1 MTWNRKLIIW
11 RQVREMGFRKKEG
24 KTSNKQPKKIKLMKG
39 MKGSTANKGEQTARI
54 SSKVIPWVAK
64 ATRKSAYN
72 LKRLLKPEKYS
83 KDFMHLVKNYNPI
96 RSVGMKLFLIF
107 FAAIMLFVVSLGMIS
122 YYRAKST
129 IEQNAATA
137 YQQTV
142 QQTSEKLDIILERF
156 QDTST
161 QVFFDTELSDQLQ
174 KTAKQEKN
182 SFESFVAM
190 GEVNKKLTNLAFT
203 NKAIDSL
210 YLYPEES
217 SLAAMG
223 TGTQKDVRQ
232 EAWFKDILKNKGI
245 VWLPTQV
252 SDNGS
257 KTFRLARSM
266 NSMSGL
272 GETYVLVMDLKSSVV
287 EDELKSVDLGSGSM
301 ISLVTDKGEFIGSNI
316 DSLAG
321 GKKKLDYISEL
332 EGIEGNQFM
341 EQEAGGKVQNVLAVH
356 NTLGTS
362 KWILVGVIPVSE
374 LVKHARGILTTT
386 WIFAAVA
393 ALIALFIGLW
403 IVRLVARPLT
413 HLKNLMNE
421 GAKGNLKIRTN
432 YKAQDEIGQLSESF
446 DMMMEQITLL
456 VEQTNASAQ
465 EVLNTAAELSDA
477 SKKTATSAKEIAA
490 ATEEIAHGSTSL
502 ATEAERGSELTGNIA
517 KQMDVV
523 MASNHEM
530 SLAAQEVEQS
540 SERGTI
546 QLKNLLSKTRVTEET
561 THALVGKVDELK
573 QTTSDVFKVLDVLQ
587 DIAKQTNILSL
598 NATIEAARAG
608 TAGQG
613 FMVVANEVRQL
624 AEQSRQAIHTASG
637 IINNIINEM
646 NETVQALSEV
656 YPLFRQQMG
665 AVQETTDIFQSVQQQ
680 MGEFA
685 LRLETVTSSIQ
696 ELGQSQTTLS
706 EAMAN
711 VSAVAEESSATSQE
725 VASLSTGQANIGS
738 QLVGLSEKLEGV
750 SVKLKEQLSRF
761 TV

>member
-1 MTWNRKLIIW
+1 
-11 RQVREMGFRKKEG
+11 MGFRKKEG
-24 KTSNKQPKKIKLMKG
+24 KTSNRQPKKIKLMKG

-174 KTAKQEKN
+174 KVAKQEKN

-223 TGTQKDVRQ
+223 TGTQKGVRQ

-252 SDNGS
+252 NDNGS

-341 EQEAGGKVQNVLAVH
+341 EQEADGKVQNVLTVH

-374 LVKHARGILTTT
+374 LVKDARGILTTT

-477 SKKTATSAKEIAA
+477 SKKTATSAKEIAT

-517 KQMDVV
+517 QQMDVV

-696 ELGQSQTTLS
+696 ELSQSQTTLS

>member
-1 MTWNRKLIIW
+1 
-11 RQVREMGFRKKEG
+11 MGFWKKERNTANRQSK
-24 KTSNKQPKKIKLMKG
+24 KTDPMKG
-39 MKGSTANKGEQTARI
+39 LKGSKVTTDQGEETI
-54 SSKVIPWVAK
+54 VMSSKDTPWVAK
-64 ATRKSAYN
+64 ALRKCTYN
-72 LKRLLKPEKYS
+72 LKRLLKPERYS
-83 KDFMHLVKNYNPI
+83 KDFMHLIKNYNPI

-107 FAAIMLFVVSLGMIS
+107 FAAIMLFVVSLGMLS
-122 YYRAKST
+122 YYKAKST

-174 KTAKQEKN
+174 KAVKQDKN
-182 SFESFVAM
+182 PFASFVAM
-190 GEVNKKLTNLAFT
+190 GEVNKKLTNIAFT

-210 YLYPEES
+210 YLYPEET

-232 EAWFKDILKNKGI
+232 EEWFKDILKNKGM

-252 SDNGS
+252 NDNGS

-272 GETYVLVMDLKSSVV
+272 GGTYVLVMDLKASAV
-287 EDELKSVDLGSGSM
+287 EDELKGINLGSGSM
-301 ISLVTDKGEFIGSNI
+301 ISLVTDKGEFVGSNNE
-316 DSLAG
+316 SLAG
-321 GKKKLDYISEL
+321 GKTKLDYVSKL
-332 EGIEGNQFM
+332 EGIEGNQIM
-341 EQEAGGKVQNVLAVH
+341 EQEADGKKQSVLTVH

-374 LVKHARGILTTT
+374 LVRDARGILTTT

-403 IVRLVARPLT
+403 MVRLVARPLT
-413 HLKNLMNE
+413 HLKDLMIE
-421 GAKGNLKIRTN
+421 GAKGNLQIRTK

-446 DMMMEQITLL
+446 DTMMEQITLL

-465 EVLNTAAELSDA
+465 EVLNTATELSDA
-477 SKKTATSAKEIAA
+477 SKKTAVSAKEIAA
-490 ATEEIAHGSTSL
+490 ATEEIAHGAASL
-502 ATEAERGSELTGNIA
+502 ATEAERGSELTGNISQ
-517 KQMDVV
+517 QMDTV
-523 MASNHEM
+523 MTSNYEM
-530 SLAAQEVEQS
+530 SLVAQEVEQS
-540 SERGTI
+540 SEKGTI
-546 QLKNLLSKTRVTEET
+546 QLKNLLSKTKVTEET

-608 TAGQG
+608 TAGRG

-624 AEQSRQAIHTASG
+624 AEQSRQAIRTATG
-637 IINNIINEM
+637 ITNNIVNEM
-646 NETVQALSEV
+646 NETVQALSQV
-656 YPLFRQQMG
+656 YPLFREQMG
-665 AVQETTDIFQSVQQQ
+665 AVQDTTDIFQSVQQQ

-685 LRLETVTSSIQ
+685 LRLGTVTASIHHLS
-696 ELGQSQTTLS
+696 ESQTTLS
-706 EAMAN
+706 EAMTN
-711 VSAVAEESSATSQE
+711 VSAVAEQSSATSQE
-725 VASLSTGQANIGS
+725 VASLSTEQANIGN
-738 QLVGLSEKLEGV
+738 QLVGLSDKLEGV
-750 SVKLKEQLSRF
+750 SVNLKEQLSRF

>member
-1 MTWNRKLIIW
+1 
-11 RQVREMGFRKKEG
+11 MGFLKKEG
-24 KTSNKQPKKIKLMKG
+24 KTIKRQPKKTDPMKD
-39 MKGSTANKGEQTARI
+39 MKGSKATTDKGAQTARM
-54 SSKVIPWVAK
+54 SSKVRPWIAK
-64 ATRKSAYN
+64 TTHIGVSN

-122 YYRAKST
+122 YYKAKST

-161 QVFFDTELSDQLQ
+161 QVFFDTELSGQLQ
-174 KTAKQEKN
+174 KAARKEKN

-210 YLYPEES
+210 YLYPEETN
-217 SLAAMG
+217 LAAMG

-252 SDNGS
+252 NDNGS

-272 GETYVLVMDLKSSVV
+272 GGTYVLVMDLKSDVV

-301 ISLVTDKGEFIGSNI
+301 ISLVTDKGEFVGSNK
-316 DSLAG
+316 DNLAG
-321 GKKKLDYISEL
+321 GKKKLDYVSEL
-332 EGIEGNQFM
+332 EGVQGNQIM
-341 EQEAGGKVQNVLAVH
+341 EQVADGKEQNVLEVH

-362 KWILVGVIPVSE
+362 KWILVGVVPVSE
-374 LVKHARGILTTT
+374 LVKDASGILTTT
-386 WIFAAVA
+386 WIFAVVA

-413 HLKNLMNE
+413 HLKDLMVE
-421 GAKGNLKIRTN
+421 GAKGNLQIRTN
-432 YKAQDEIGQLSESF
+432 YKTRDEIGQLSASF

-465 EVLNTAAELSDA
+465 EVLNTATELSDA
-477 SKKTATSAKEIAA
+477 SKKTAISAKEIAA

-502 ATEAERGSELTGNIA
+502 ATEAERGSELTENISR
-517 KQMDVV
+517 QIDRV

-540 SERGTI
+540 SEKGTI
-546 QLKNLLSKTRVTEET
+546 QLKSLLGKTRVTEET

-608 TAGQG
+608 TAGRG

-624 AEQSRQAIHTASG
+624 AEQSRQSIHTASG

-646 NETVQALSEV
+646 NETVQALSAV
-656 YPLFRQQMG
+656 YPLFREQMG

-685 LRLETVTSSIQ
+685 LRLGTVTSSIH
-696 ELGQSQTTLS
+696 ELNESQTTLS

-711 VSAVAEESSATSQE
+711 VSAVAEQSSATSQE
-725 VASLSTGQANIGS
+725 VASLSTEQANIGN
-738 QLVGLSEKLEGV
+738 QLVGLSDKLEGV

>member
-1 MTWNRKLIIW
+1 
-11 RQVREMGFRKKEG
+11 MGFLKKEG
-24 KTSNKQPKKIKLMKG
+24 KTIKRQPKKTDPMKD
-39 MKGSTANKGEQTARI
+39 MKGSKATTDKGAQTARM
-54 SSKVIPWVAK
+54 SSKVRPWIAK
-64 ATRKSAYN
+64 TTRIGVSN
-72 LKRLLKPEKYS
+72 LKRLLKLEKYS

-122 YYRAKST
+122 YYKAKST

-161 QVFFDTELSDQLQ
+161 QVFFDTELSGQLQ
-174 KTAKQEKN
+174 KATRKEKN

-210 YLYPEES
+210 YLYPEETN
-217 SLAAMG
+217 LAAMG

-252 SDNGS
+252 NDNGS

-272 GETYVLVMDLKSSVV
+272 GGTYVLVMDLKSDVV

-301 ISLVTDKGEFIGSNI
+301 ISLVTDKGEFVGSNK
-316 DSLAG
+316 DNLAG
-321 GKKKLDYISEL
+321 GKKKLDYVSEL
-332 EGIEGNQFM
+332 EGVQGNQIM
-341 EQEAGGKVQNVLAVH
+341 EQVADGKEQNVLEVH

-362 KWILVGVIPVSE
+362 KWILVGVVPVSE
-374 LVKHARGILTTT
+374 LVKDASGILTTT
-386 WIFAAVA
+386 WIFAVVA
-393 ALIALFIGLW
+393 AIIALFIGLW

-413 HLKNLMNE
+413 HLKDLMVE
-421 GAKGNLKIRTN
+421 GAKGNLQIRTN
-432 YKAQDEIGQLSESF
+432 YKTRDEIGQLSASF

-465 EVLNTAAELSDA
+465 EVLNTATELSDA
-477 SKKTATSAKEIAA
+477 SKKTAISAKEIAA

-502 ATEAERGSELTGNIA
+502 ATEAERGSELTENISR
-517 KQMDVV
+517 QIDRV

-540 SERGTI
+540 SEKGTI
-546 QLKNLLSKTRVTEET
+546 QLKSLLGKTRVTEET

-608 TAGQG
+608 TAGRG

-624 AEQSRQAIHTASG
+624 AEQSRQSIHTASG

-646 NETVQALSEV
+646 NKTVQALSAV
-656 YPLFRQQMG
+656 YPLFREQMG

-685 LRLETVTSSIQ
+685 LRLGTVTSSIH
-696 ELGQSQTTLS
+696 ELSESQTTLS

-711 VSAVAEESSATSQE
+711 VSAVAEQSSATSQE
-725 VASLSTGQANIGS
+725 VASLSTEQANIGN
-738 QLVGLSEKLEGV
+738 QLVGLSDKLEGV